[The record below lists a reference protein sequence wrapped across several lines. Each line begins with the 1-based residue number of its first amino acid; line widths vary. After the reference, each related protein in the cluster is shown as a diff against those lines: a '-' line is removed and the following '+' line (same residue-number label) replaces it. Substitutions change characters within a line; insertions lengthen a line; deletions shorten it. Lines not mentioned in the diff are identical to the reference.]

1 MDKSGALLLLGLTK
15 VSTHKEIQASI
26 DEKQNALNIKIAYSE
41 NGSLTQAYQQKLREI
56 LEASAL
62 LLEPEEEPA
71 SAIEVRAAIVSK
83 MSGQPDME
91 ISETITDQP
100 IEPSPIPSAITT
112 EPQHENKPKLNRFGF
127 ILVTIIILLLLGI
140 TAVKNYDGFALVKS
154 DESILQ
160 TAAVEKIRGEI
171 GAYQRRLETVRTELV
186 DELKIKEQSHSILND
201 SQYRL
206 KKQINDILFKA
217 SLLSELEGEMRMG
230 ESLLQ
235 QQSFAQS
242 RETFA
247 KVKDQYVELWQRYN
261 AAVEFISLSKKVGEI
276 RSSYNSILAE
286 YKLDESPEISLTDQN
301 IKSAYSAFDTG
312 HFDNARQDIQ
322 AVSENFQQA
331 IQSAKEQIHLLKQQ
345 REKALFIEVE
355 AESIRLEKIEAEKIK
370 IVKAATLKAKKIA
383 EEEKRLADLDKK
395 KKADELAQQLEKEA
409 DELAQQL
416 EKEAEE
422 NRLAQQ
428 LEKEAEEKRLA
439 LLEEKRLN
447 LTKPPKLVKFV
458 QPDYPRRAYFNEI
471 DGWVEF
477 RFTIATDGTPKDIVL
492 VDASPPRTFNR
503 EALVAF
509 KKWKF
514 EPYTEDGKP
523 VEKLDVKYRIIFN
536 FD

>member
-15 VSTHKEIQASI
+15 VSTRKEIQASI

-127 ILVTIIILLLLGI
+127 ILATIIILLLLGI

-286 YKLDESPEISLTDQN
+286 YKLNESPEISLTDQN

-370 IVKAATLKAKKIA
+370 IVKAATLKAKEIA

-395 KKADELAQQLEKEA
+395 KKADELAQQLEKEV
-409 DELAQQL
+409 
-416 EKEAEE
+416 EE

-458 QPDYPRRAYFNEI
+458 QPDYPRGAFINEI
-471 DGWVEF
+471 DGWVEL

-492 VDASPPRTFNR
+492 VDASPPRTFNK